1 MAGEVSWWTRAKKDT
16 EDRPQLT
23 SLADLDQPKNGG
35 GSTRPP
41 EGDATAQK
49 RVTFADGGDD
59 ESALRAAQHPSVA
72 EFVDDALG
80 SPPARDDGA
89 PRAAN
94 PSVKEFV
101 DDALGSPPARDA
113 GAEESKAPG
122 FVPGEAPYV
131 TAEQELYRRALDES
145 ARLERREEERDR
157 RRPRGCLSNPVGWC
171 LDATSPL

>member
-1 MAGEVSWWTRAKKDT
+1 MAAEVSWWTRAKKEDT
-16 EDRPQLT
+16 EDRPHLT
-23 SLADLDQPKNGG
+23 SLADLDQPNGG

-41 EGDATAQK
+41 EGDATASAK
-49 RVTFADGGDD
+49 RVTFADGD
-59 ESALRAAQHPSVA
+59 
-72 EFVDDALG
+72 
-80 SPPARDDGA
+80 DDGA

-94 PSVKEFV
+94 PSVASFV
-101 DDALGSPPARDA
+101 DEALGSPPARDN

-122 FVPGEAPYV
+122 FVPRRDEAPYV

-157 RRPRGCLSNPVGWC
+157 RRPSGCLSNPVGWC

>member
-16 EDRPQLT
+16 EDRPHLT

-59 ESALRAAQHPSVA
+59 ESALRAVQHPSVA

-80 SPPARDDGA
+80 SPPARD
-89 PRAAN
+89 N
-94 PSVKEFV
+94 
-101 DDALGSPPARDA
+101 

-122 FVPGEAPYV
+122 FVPRRDEAPYV

-145 ARLERREEERDR
+145 ARLARRDEERDNR
-157 RRPRGCLSNPVGWC
+157 RRPSGCLSNPVGWC

>member
-16 EDRPQLT
+16 EDRPHLT
-23 SLADLDQPKNGG
+23 SLADLQPPNGD
-35 GSTRPP
+35 GSKRAP

-49 RVTFADGGDD
+49 RVTFADDDD
-59 ESALRAAQHPSVA
+59 ESALRAAQNPSVA

-80 SPPARDDGA
+80 SPPARDT
-89 PRAAN
+89 
-94 PSVKEFV
+94 
-101 DDALGSPPARDA
+101 

-122 FVPGEAPYV
+122 FVPRRDEAPYV

>member
-1 MAGEVSWWTRAKKDT
+1 MAAEVSWWTRAKKDT
-16 EDRPQLT
+16 EDRPHLT
-23 SLADLDQPKNGG
+23 SLADLDQPKNGT

-41 EGDATAQK
+41 EGDATASAK
-49 RVTFADGGDD
+49 RVTFADDD

-80 SPPARDDGA
+80 
-89 PRAAN
+89 RA
-94 PSVKEFV
+94 S
-101 DDALGSPPARDA
+101 DDA

-122 FVPGEAPYV
+122 FVPSEAPYV

>member
-1 MAGEVSWWTRAKKDT
+1 MAAEVSWWTRAKKDT
-16 EDRPQLT
+16 EDRPHLT

-41 EGDATAQK
+41 EGDATASAK
-49 RVTFADGGDD
+49 RVTFADDDD
-59 ESALRAAQHPSVA
+59 ESALRTAQHARDANPSVA
-72 EFVDDALG
+72 DFVDDALG
-80 SPPARDDGA
+80 
-89 PRAAN
+89 RA
-94 PSVKEFV
+94 S
-101 DDALGSPPARDA
+101 D

-122 FVPGEAPYV
+122 FVPSEAPYV

-157 RRPRGCLSNPVGWC
+157 RRTSGCLSNPVGWC

>member
-1 MAGEVSWWTRAKKDT
+1 MAAEVSWWTRAKKDT
-16 EDRPQLT
+16 DERPHLT

-41 EGDATAQK
+41 EGDATASAK
-49 RVTFADGGDD
+49 RVTFADDD
-59 ESALRAAQHPSVA
+59 ESALRTAQQASSVA
-72 EFVDDALG
+72 AFIDDALG
-80 SPPARDDGA
+80 Q
-89 PRAAN
+89 RA
-94 PSVKEFV
+94 S
-101 DDALGSPPARDA
+101 DS

-122 FVPGEAPYV
+122 FVPSEAPYV

-157 RRPRGCLSNPVGWC
+157 RRPSGCLSNPVGWC

>member
-1 MAGEVSWWTRAKKDT
+1 MAAEVSWWTRAKKEDT
-16 EDRPQLT
+16 EDHPRMHLT
-23 SLADLDQPKNGG
+23 SLADLDQPNGT

-41 EGDATAQK
+41 EGDATQTPK
-49 RVTFADGGDD
+49 RVTFADGG
-59 ESALRAAQHPSVA
+59 
-72 EFVDDALG
+72 G
-80 SPPARDDGA
+80 DDGA

-94 PSVKEFV
+94 DDALVDDAVASFV
-101 DDALGSPPARDA
+101 DDALGQRASDT

-122 FVPGEAPYV
+122 FVPSEAPPYV

>member
-41 EGDATAQK
+41 EGDATASGK

-72 EFVDDALG
+72 
-80 SPPARDDGA
+80 
-89 PRAAN
+89 
-94 PSVKEFV
+94 EFV

>member
-1 MAGEVSWWTRAKKDT
+1 MAAEVSWWTRAKEDT
-16 EDRPQLT
+16 EDRPHLT

-80 SPPARDDGA
+80 
-89 PRAAN
+89 RA
-94 PSVKEFV
+94 S
-101 DDALGSPPARDA
+101 DDA

-122 FVPGEAPYV
+122 FVPSEAPYV

-145 ARLERREEERDR
+145 ARLERRDEERAR
-157 RRPRGCLSNPVGWC
+157 RRPSGCLSNPVGWC

>member
-1 MAGEVSWWTRAKKDT
+1 MAAEVSWWTRAKKDT
-16 EDRPQLT
+16 EDRPHLT
-23 SLADLDQPKNGG
+23 SLADLDQPKNGT

-41 EGDATAQK
+41 EGDTTTQK
-49 RVTFADGGDD
+49 RVTFADADDD

-80 SPPARDDGA
+80 RASDD
-89 PRAAN
+89 
-94 PSVKEFV
+94 
-101 DDALGSPPARDA
+101 

-122 FVPGEAPYV
+122 FVPSEAPYV

-145 ARLERREEERDR
+145 ARLERRDEERER
-157 RRPRGCLSNPVGWC
+157 RRTSGCLSNPVGWC

>member
-1 MAGEVSWWTRAKKDT
+1 MAAEVSWWTRAKKDT
-16 EDRPQLT
+16 EDRPHLT

-80 SPPARDDGA
+80 SPPARD
-89 PRAAN
+89 
-94 PSVKEFV
+94 S
-101 DDALGSPPARDA
+101 

-122 FVPGEAPYV
+122 FVPSEAPYV

>member
-1 MAGEVSWWTRAKKDT
+1 MAAEVSWWTRAKKDT
-16 EDRPQLT
+16 EDRPHLT

-41 EGDATAQK
+41 EGDTTASAK
-49 RVTFADGGDD
+49 RVTFADDGDD
-59 ESALRAAQHPSVA
+59 DGALRAANPSLPS
-72 EFVDDALG
+72 FVDEALG
-80 SPPARDDGA
+80 SPPARD
-89 PRAAN
+89 N
-94 PSVKEFV
+94 
-101 DDALGSPPARDA
+101 

-122 FVPGEAPYV
+122 FVPSEAPYV

-157 RRPRGCLSNPVGWC
+157 RRTSGCLSNPVGWC

>member
-1 MAGEVSWWTRAKKDT
+1 MAAGEVSWWTRAKKDT
-16 EDRPQLT
+16 EDRPHLT
-23 SLADLDQPKNGG
+23 SLADLDQPKNGD

-41 EGDATAQK
+41 EGDANGATPK
-49 RVTFADGGDD
+49 RVTFVDDD
-59 ESALRAAQHPSVA
+59 ESALRAVQQASSVA
-72 EFVDDALG
+72 ECVDDALG
-80 SPPARDDGA
+80 H
-89 PRAAN
+89 RA
-94 PSVKEFV
+94 S
-101 DDALGSPPARDA
+101 DA

-122 FVPGEAPYV
+122 FVPSEAPYV